1 MVKQIRENG
10 NTDLEYIKLS
20 KDIFLIAQY
29 NCAIKICKYG
39 KHIYNLENMLLN
51 ILLYIKATKRTYPS
65 SFLLNCPELSQ
76 KVEFLLT
83 NDCNLDCIYCYSCSD
98 RDKKTMDFNEARKV
112 IDLVIKSAQIKKS
125 YFKKEGKISISF
137 HGGGEPTIAFNII
150 KKITEYANCECNKKN
165 IEVEYDITTNGIFS
179 REVIMW
185 LINNNYTI
193 HFSMDGLKIN
203 QDMQRPTIS
212 GKSSFDIVAKNID
225 IAQNNSAKYT
235 IRQTITKNNVG
246 NIVKSIRYI
255 IKRWKGVSSIKLAP
269 LQQTNKSQENSIQ
282 GPNFTRYFSKI
293 RKAIRILE
301 NNHMN
306 TDGITGGVSSLIN
319 GGSCAATRFEQL
331 IITPYGKITT
341 CHEEVNSNQFIY
353 GDVHNRVSINY
364 KRVKE
369 LKNDDKKEIEE
380 GYCSSCAYRMVCLG
394 GCKHRRFS
402 ESRDF
407 FCMLQREMYKL
418 CILQLFRKGNLNGYF
433 KIEKIRINEMN
444 IELINFRQNRVK

>member
-1 MVKQIRENG
+1 I
-10 NTDLEYIKLS
+10 YIS
-20 KDIFLIAQY
+20 QGTVFTQ
-29 NCAIKICKYG
+29 
-39 KHIYNLENMLLN
+39 KHIPFVEKSINAFRESPY
-51 ILLYIKATKRTYPS
+51 
-65 SFLLNCPELSQ
+65 
-76 KVEFLLT
+76 KVVISLG
-83 NDCNLDCIYCYSCSD
+83 
-98 RDKKTMDFNEARKV
+98 MDNRIKV